1 MGNPSTIFKM
11 YFMVVEGYAC
21 QIHRVPLG
29 YLVGLLIFYVFID
42 LFVHMLVQV
51 CMCLFLCV
59 HASCKNVKANKGGC
73 WASCSITL
81 PDPSET
87 GSY

>member
-1 MGNPSTIFKM
+1 M

-21 QIHRVPLG
+21 QIYHVPLS

-51 CMCLFLCV
+51 CMCCFSVCMLR
-59 HASCKNVKANKGGC
+59 A
-73 WASCSITL
+73 
-81 PDPSET
+81 
-87 GSY
+87 